1 METSSTPYNNVYND
15 ALVKLEIGLSQQEQ
29 EQEIGIETEIPTFV
43 ETKSRLFLTP
53 EQRRNIINH
62 RRGTA
67 NDDDV
72 GSKGCSSTT
81 HNDVLINMEIG
92 LNQQEYEQ
100 EQDALDGT
108 TGTEQTSDSEDEEG
122 VSSTKEEASKKM
134 NGTTD
139 TGESESE
146 TAKTVSRL
154 PKQVRDMYTTA
165 DWWSLWIGLESFALA
180 MAIVFFVPFEI
191 GDGRARYVIPQP
203 MTWSDQPFDAWDA
216 YGAFGTFYLFLHM
229 GTVYLLAKSF
239 MGKINDEKP
248 ALGYAKGFAAMSV
261 VAVISFWLGRQEW
274 CARHGLGYAIFAI
287 VFGMLLAN
295 VPILSSCNGSGDR
308 KTLPDALPW
317 LKLVAKDG
325 EFFIKSSLVL
335 LAVEFSV
342 LGSVGLEAIVVAW
355 VGSPVALVAGFLIG
369 TRLFQMDAGITLLV
383 AVGSTWCGASAIS
396 AVAAIV
402 GSPSADI
409 SLSISV
415 VAFFTVVFTFV
426 QAYVAIGVGMPDAV
440 AGAWIGGSVDQTG
453 NVIASA
459 AIVSEEA
466 TEIAGIVKIVLNS
479 GLGVLSTIIAFWWQT
494 RRDNNTAEKKPIDFL
509 FIWEK
514 FPKFVLG
521 YILCSAILTV
531 VLPQLNGTPEGSAL
545 QRAVL
550 TLNKWWFSI
559 AFVGIGI
566 GTSIKDLWHGAL
578 KSGVLKLYLATNCI
592 DIVIALGLAYAVF

>member
-1 METSSTPYNNVYND
+1 MMYNNVYND
-15 ALVKLEIGLSQQEQ
+15 ALVKLEIGLIQQEQ
-29 EQEIGIETEIPTFV
+29 EQDQEIEQEIEIGIPTFM

-62 RRGTA
+62 RREAA
-67 NDDDV
+67 NDNGNTDR
-72 GSKGCSSTT
+72 SLTT
-81 HNDVLINMEIG
+81 HNDELINMEIG
-92 LNQQEYEQ
+92 LNQQQQQQ
-100 EQDALDGT
+100 EQQEIGMDPQSDGT
-108 TGTEQTSDSEDEEG
+108 FGTEQTTADSEDEEG
-122 VSSTKEEASKKM
+122 ISRKEEASKKA
-134 NGTTD
+134 NGATD
-139 TGESESE
+139 KGEPETESRR
-146 TAKTVSRL
+146 RL
-154 PKQVRDMYTTA
+154 PKRVRDMYTTA
-165 DWWSLWIGLESFALA
+165 DWWSLWIGLESFAVA
-180 MAIVFFVPFEI
+180 TAIVFFVPFESD
-191 GDGRARYVIPQP
+191 DGRAKYVIPQP
-203 MTWSDQPFDAWDA
+203 MTWSDHPLDAWDT
-216 YGAFGTFYLFLHM
+216 YGTFGTFYLFLHL

-239 MGKINDEKP
+239 MGKIDDEKP
-248 ALGYAKGFAAMSV
+248 ASGYAKGFAAMSG
-261 VAVISFWLGRQEW
+261 VAVISFWLGQQEW
-274 CARHGLGYAIFAI
+274 CARHGLGYATFAI

-295 VPILSSCNGSGDR
+295 IPISCNSDR
-308 KTLPDALPW
+308 KTLPDTLPW

-342 LGSVGLEAIVVAW
+342 LGRVGLEAIVVAW
-355 VGSPVALVAGFLIG
+355 VGSPVALVSGFLVG

-383 AVGSTWCGASAIS
+383 AVGSTCCGASTIS

-453 NVIASA
+453 NAVASA

-466 TEIAGIVKIVLNS
+466 TEIAGIVKIVLHS
-479 GLGVLSTIIAFWWQT
+479 GIGILFTIIAFWWQT
-494 RRDNNTAEKKPIDFL
+494 RRDNNNNAERKPIDFL
-509 FIWEK
+509 FIWDK

-531 VLPQLNGTPEGSAL
+531 ALPHLNGTPEGSAL

>member
-1 METSSTPYNNVYND
+1 M
-15 ALVKLEIGLSQQEQ
+15 
-29 EQEIGIETEIPTFV
+29 
-43 ETKSRLFLTP
+43 
-53 EQRRNIINH
+53 
-62 RRGTA
+62 
-67 NDDDV
+67 
-72 GSKGCSSTT
+72 
-81 HNDVLINMEIG
+81 
-92 LNQQEYEQ
+92 
-100 EQDALDGT
+100 DGT
-108 TGTEQTSDSEDEEG
+108 TGTEQISDSEYEEG
-122 VSSTKEEASKKM
+122 VSSTKEE
-134 NGTTD
+134 GTTD
-139 TGESESE
+139 KGESESE
-146 TAKTVSRL
+146 TVSRHL

-165 DWWSLWIGLESFALA
+165 DWWSLWIGLESFAVA
-180 MAIVFFVPFEI
+180 TACVFFVPFEI
-191 GDGRARYVIPQP
+191 DDGRARYVIPQP
-203 MTWSDQPFDAWDA
+203 MTWSDHPLDAWDA

-229 GTVYLLAKSF
+229 GSVYLLAKSF
-239 MGKINDEKP
+239 MGKIDDEKP
-248 ALGYAKGFAAMSV
+248 ASGYAKGFATMSV

-295 VPILSSCNGSGDR
+295 IPIPSCNSNSNGGDR

-369 TRLFQMDAGITLLV
+369 TRLFKMDAGITLLV

-426 QAYVAIGVGMPDAV
+426 QAYIAIGVGMPDAV

-479 GLGVLSTIIAFWWQT
+479 GLGILSTIIAFWWQT
-494 RRDNNTAEKKPIDFL
+494 RRDNKTAEKKPIDFL
-509 FIWEK
+509 FIWDK

-531 VLPQLNGTPEGSAL
+531 VLPHLDGTPEGSAL